1 MSLSSDILVP
11 VLLFLVVLL
20 FFFLLISLSKARK
33 LRSSLS
39 KLMISFKELDDQAKL
54 IVRTDLELNKTQED
68 LDRRLNGLDALQKIS
83 RLVTTTLD
91 ETEIFRRLDQ
101 PLLTE
106 LGFEKYLVLLF
117 SSEGQLHPHVNFGF
131 SPEEVSGLK
140 TALENFDRLVEILK
154 EEGLVSSHKGP
165 QTLREIFKLN
175 ALLKY
180 FVLTPILA
188 QNDTP
193 GLVIA
198 GNQTGHASITEG
210 DEELLSIL
218 ADQIGQAISNARLF
232 EKVYR
237 SSQMQEIKVQDR
249 TKQLSTALE
258 EVNKISKAKS
268 EFISAV
274 SHELR
279 TPLTSIKGYAAL
291 LMTGKLGQI
300 PEKVQERLDKINK
313 HSDNLVKLINDLLD
327 ISRIESGRIEMKRNE
342 YHLKPM
348 IESVADLLGPQLKDK
363 GIHFVSEVP
372 DGLPPLLVDGSQIE
386 RVFINLVSN
395 AIKFTP
401 ADGTITIKV
410 ERNPDHL
417 LVSAADSGI
426 GIKKE
431 DLSKLF
437 NEFYRVENEINQNVK
452 GTGLGLALTKKIIEA
467 HGGKI
472 WVESQVNKGTTFFFT
487 LPFDRKS

>member
-1 MSLSSDILVP
+1 MTLSSEFLVP
-11 VLLFLVVLL
+11 ALLFLTVVC
-20 FFFLLISLSKARK
+20 FFFLLISLKKVKK
-33 LRSSLS
+33 LRSYLS
-39 KLMISFKELDDQAKL
+39 KLMVSFKELDDQAKL

-106 LGFEKYLVLLF
+106 LGFEKYLVLIF
-117 SSEGQLHPHVNFGF
+117 SQDGQLHPHINFGF
-131 SPEEVSGLK
+131 SQEEVDGLK
-140 TALENFDRLVEILK
+140 TALENYADLTEILK
-154 EEGLVSSHKGP
+154 EQGLVSSHKGP
-165 QTLREIFKLN
+165 ESLRDVFKIN
-175 ALLKY
+175 AILKS
-180 FVLTPILA
+180 FVMTPVLA

-193 GLVIA
+193 GIVIA
-198 GNQTGHASITEG
+198 GNQSEHSMITEG

-237 SSQMQEIKVQDR
+237 SSQMLEVKVQDR
-249 TKQLSTALE
+249 TKQLSSALD

-279 TPLTSIKGYAAL
+279 TPLTSIKGYAAI
-291 LMTGKLGQI
+291 LMTGKLGEI

-327 ISRIESGRIEMKRNE
+327 ISRIESGRIEMKRTE
-342 YHLKPM
+342 HQIKPM
-348 IESVADLLGPQLKDK
+348 IENVQDLLGPQLKDK
-363 GIHFVSEVP
+363 EIEFVAEVP
-372 DGLPPLLVDGSQIE
+372 DNLRAMVVDVSQIE

-401 ADGTITIKV
+401 AKGTIRIRV
-410 ERNPDHL
+410 EQNPQQL
-417 LVSAADSGI
+417 AITVADSGI

-437 NEFYRVENEINQNVK
+437 YEFYRVENEINQNVK

-472 WVESQVNKGTTFFFT
+472 WVESTVNKGTTFSFT
-487 LPFDRKS
+487 IPFDQPA